1 MGCSFHISAV
11 NTSGPQT
18 AKKTPVGLTM
28 ALDIALLQGSTVP
41 LGATKLVKAITNM
54 YQVVLNLIP
63 GADVKKKSN

>member
-1 MGCSFHISAV
+1 
-11 NTSGPQT
+11 
-18 AKKTPVGLTM
+18 M

-63 GADVKKKSN
+63 GAA